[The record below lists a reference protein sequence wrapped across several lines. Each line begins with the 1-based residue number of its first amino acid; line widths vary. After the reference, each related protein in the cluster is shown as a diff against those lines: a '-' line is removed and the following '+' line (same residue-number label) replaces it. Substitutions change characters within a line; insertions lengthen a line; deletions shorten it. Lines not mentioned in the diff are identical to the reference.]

1 MPDHRE
7 HLENLRRTL
16 DAAATSGNNA
26 VIPPKQAREGAEA
39 IREIEEKANKASKWP
54 AADQYGFTHFSNYEE
69 YVKAVAGAKHAGEK

>member
-1 MPDHRE
+1 MSDQHRE

-39 IREIEEKANKASKWP
+39 IREMQDKADKAFKIVG
-54 AADQYGFTHFSNYEE
+54 QYGITY
-69 YVKAVAGAKHAGEK
+69 YTD